1 MVIERENENYP
12 DYFEV
17 SDEELK
23 LIGDIRQEVIKYQG
37 NLNVLGDIIEID
49 ENYILVKY
57 FPDESQMKD
66 NTKVFTDFI
75 TINRKTLKW
84 EM

>member
-17 SDEELK
+17 SDEELE
-23 LIGDIRQEVIKYQG
+23 LIGNIRQEVIKYRG

-66 NTKVFTDFI
+66 KTKVFTDFI